1 MSSSASSSLAPSD
14 RKKNLRFVE
23 DSDKTKQIE
32 IYSSDQINPP
42 KKSKNETHM
51 TGLDATVKEMM
62 QDYQPAQRKPFYCRI
77 CDFQGLSLD
86 DYNAHVALESHLI
99 KSKAERKLNSCKLC
113 KKEFTSS
120 NQLKE
125 HLKGKAHLETLNKY
139 RKNSR

>member
-1 MSSSASSSLAPSD
+1 M
-14 RKKNLRFVE
+14 
-23 DSDKTKQIE
+23 
-32 IYSSDQINPP
+32 YSNQINPP
-42 KKSKNETHM
+42 KKSKSETHM
-51 TGLDATVKEMM
+51 TGLDATVKEMI

-86 DYNAHVALESHLI
+86 DFNAHVALENHLI

-120 NQLKE
+120 NQIKE